1 MKNKNIILTVILLIA
16 GLVLTGFYINRD
28 KKIENVQDKD
38 KQANQG
44 MKKEKAKF
52 DKEWKEFKS
61 NAEIK
66 INANEKRIGEFK
78 VKIKTASK
86 EVKAD
91 YDKEITVL
99 EQKNVELKK
108 KINEYKYEGKDKW
121 EDFKRGFNRDM
132 DIVGK
137 ALKDLFAKKD

>member
-1 MKNKNIILTVILLIA
+1 MINKNLISTVLLLIA
-16 GLVLTGFYINRD
+16 GLILTGFYTNLD
-28 KKIENVQDKD
+28 KKVKNVQDNG

-44 MKKEKAKF
+44 VKKEKTKF

-66 INANEKRIGEFK
+66 INSNEKRIGEFK
-78 VKIKTASK
+78 VKIKTAGK
-86 EVKAD
+86 DVKVK

-99 EQKNVELKK
+99 EQKNVGLKK

-121 EDFKRGFNRDM
+121 EEFKLGFNHDM
-132 DIVGK
+132 DAVGK
-137 ALKDLFAKKD
+137 SLKDFFAKKD

>member
-1 MKNKNIILTVILLIA
+1 MKNRYFILTVTMLIA
-16 GLVLTGFYINRD
+16 GLVLTGFYMNRD
-28 KKIENVQDKD
+28 KYVKNYQDKD
-38 KQANQG
+38 KQASQG
-44 MKKEKAKF
+44 AKKEKSKF

-61 NAEIK
+61 NAKLK
-66 INANEKRIGEFK
+66 INANEKRIDEFK

-121 EDFKRGFNRDM
+121 EEFKQGFNHDM
-132 DIVGK
+132 DAVGK
-137 ALKDLFAKKD
+137 ALKNLFAKKD

>member
-1 MKNKNIILTVILLIA
+1 MKNRYFILTVTMLIA
-16 GLVLTGFYINRD
+16 GLVLTGFYMNRD
-28 KKIENVQDKD
+28 KYDKNYQDKD
-38 KQANQG
+38 KQASQG
-44 MKKEKAKF
+44 AKKEKAKF

-61 NAEIK
+61 NAELK

-78 VKIKTASK
+78 VKIKTASI

-121 EDFKRGFNRDM
+121 EEFKQSFNRDM

-137 ALKDLFAKKD
+137 ALKDFFAKKD

>member
-1 MKNKNIILTVILLIA
+1 MKNIILTVILLIA

-28 KKIENVQDKD
+28 KKIENVQDNG

-61 NAEIK
+61 NAELK
-66 INANEKRIGEFK
+66 RNAEFK
-78 VKIKTASK
+78 VKIKTVSV
-86 EVKAD
+86 EVKAN

-108 KINEYKYEGKDKW
+108 KINEYKYEGKGKW
-121 EDFKRGFNRDM
+121 EDFKRGFNNDM
-132 DIVGK
+132 DVVGK
-137 ALKDLFAKKD
+137 SIKDLFAKKD

>member
-1 MKNKNIILTVILLIA
+1 MNNKNIILTVILLIT
-16 GLVLTGFYINRD
+16 GLVLTSFSINRD
-28 KKIENVQDKD
+28 KIVKNAQDNGKH
-38 KQANQG
+38 ANQG

-61 NAEIK
+61 NAELK

-78 VKIKTASK
+78 VNIKTVSV
-86 EVKAD
+86 EVKAN

-121 EDFKRGFNRDM
+121 EEFKLGFNKDM
-132 DIVGK
+132 DVVGK
-137 ALKDLFAKKD
+137 SIKDLFAKKD

>member
-1 MKNKNIILTVILLIA
+1 MKNRYFLLTVTMLIT
-16 GLVLTGFYINRD
+16 GLVLSGFSMNRD
-28 KKIENVQDKD
+28 KYVKNYQDKD
-38 KQANQG
+38 KQASQG
-44 MKKEKAKF
+44 AKKEKTKF

-121 EDFKRGFNRDM
+121 EEFKQGFNRDM

-137 ALKDLFAKKD
+137 ALKDLWAKKD

>member
-1 MKNKNIILTVILLIA
+1 MLIA
-16 GLVLTGFYINRD
+16 GLILTGFYTNLD
-28 KKIENVQDKD
+28 KKVKNAQDNG

-44 MKKEKAKF
+44 VKKEKTKF
-52 DKEWKEFKS
+52 DKEWKEFKV
-61 NAEIK
+61 NAEVK

-78 VKIKTASK
+78 VRIKTASK

-99 EQKNVELKK
+99 EQKNVELKQ
-108 KINEYKYEGKDKW
+108 KIKEYKYEGKDKW
-121 EDFKRGFNRDM
+121 EEFKQGFNRDM

-137 ALKDLFAKKD
+137 ALKDLWAKKD

>member
-1 MKNKNIILTVILLIA
+1 MLIT
-16 GLVLTGFYINRD
+16 GLVLSGFSMNRD
-28 KKIENVQDKD
+28 KYVKNYQDKD
-38 KQANQG
+38 KQASQG
-44 MKKEKAKF
+44 AKKEKTKF

-121 EDFKRGFNRDM
+121 EEFKQGFNRDM

-137 ALKDLFAKKD
+137 AIKDLWAKKD

>member
-1 MKNKNIILTVILLIA
+1 MKNRYFVITVTMLIA
-16 GLVLTGFYINRD
+16 GLVLSGFSMNRD
-28 KKIENVQDKD
+28 KYVKNYQDKD
-38 KQANQG
+38 KQASQG
-44 MKKEKAKF
+44 AKKEKSKF

-61 NAEIK
+61 NAELK
-66 INANEKRIGEFK
+66 INANEKRIDEFK
-78 VKIKTASK
+78 VKIKTASI

-121 EDFKRGFNRDM
+121 EEFKQGFNRDM
-132 DIVGK
+132 DAVGK
-137 ALKDLFAKKD
+137 ALKNLFAKKD

>member
-1 MKNKNIILTVILLIA
+1 MNGDKYVKN
-16 GLVLTGFYINRD
+16 Y
-28 KKIENVQDKD
+28 QDNG

-44 MKKEKAKF
+44 VKKEKTKF
-52 DKEWKEFKS
+52 DKEWKEFKV
-61 NAEIK
+61 NAEVK

-78 VKIKTASK
+78 VKIKTGGK
-86 EVKAD
+86 EVKAN

-99 EQKNVELKK
+99 EQKNVELKQ
-108 KINEYKYEGKDKW
+108 KIKEYKYEGKDKW
-121 EDFKRGFNRDM
+121 EEFKQGFNRDM

>member
-1 MKNKNIILTVILLIA
+1 MKNRYFLLTVTIVIA
-16 GLVLTGFYINRD
+16 GLVLTGFYMNRD
-28 KKIENVQDKD
+28 KYVKNYQDKE

-44 MKKEKAKF
+44 MKKEKTKF

-121 EDFKRGFNRDM
+121 EEFKQGFNRDM

-137 ALKDLFAKKD
+137 ALKDLWAKKD

>member
-1 MKNKNIILTVILLIA
+1 MKNRYFLLTVTMLIA
-16 GLVLTGFYINRD
+16 GFVLTGFYMNGD
-28 KKIENVQDKD
+28 KYVKNYQDKE

-44 MKKEKAKF
+44 MKKEKTKF
-52 DKEWKEFKS
+52 DKEWKAFKA
-61 NAEIK
+61 NAEVK

-121 EDFKRGFNRDM
+121 EEFKQGFNRDM

-137 ALKDLFAKKD
+137 ALKDLWAKKD

>member
-1 MKNKNIILTVILLIA
+1 MLIA
-16 GLVLTGFYINRD
+16 GLVLTGFYMNRD
-28 KKIENVQDKD
+28 KYVKNYQDKD
-38 KQANQG
+38 KQASQG
-44 MKKEKAKF
+44 AKKEKSKF

-61 NAEIK
+61 NAELK
-66 INANEKRIGEFK
+66 INANEKRIDEFK
-78 VKIKTASK
+78 VKIKTASI

-121 EDFKRGFNRDM
+121 EEFKQGFNHDM

-137 ALKDLFAKKD
+137 ALKDFFAKKD

>member
-1 MKNKNIILTVILLIA
+1 MKNRYFLLTVTIVIA
-16 GLVLTGFYINRD
+16 GFVLTGFYMNGD
-28 KKIENVQDKD
+28 KYVKNYQDKE

-44 MKKEKAKF
+44 MKKEKTKF

>member
-1 MKNKNIILTVILLIA
+1 MLIT
-16 GLVLTGFYINRD
+16 GLVLSGFSMNRD
-28 KKIENVQDKD
+28 KYVKNYQDKD
-38 KQANQG
+38 KQASQG
-44 MKKEKAKF
+44 AKKEKTKF

-121 EDFKRGFNRDM
+121 EEFKQGFNRDM

-137 ALKDLFAKKD
+137 ALKDLWAKKD

>member
-1 MKNKNIILTVILLIA
+1 MKIKYLILTITVLIA
-16 GLVLTGFYINRD
+16 GSILTGFNINRD
-28 KKIENVQDKD
+28 KIVKDLQDNS
-38 KQANQG
+38 KQANPG
-44 MKKEKAKF
+44 LKKAKTGF

-121 EDFKRGFNRDM
+121 EEFKQGFNRDM

-137 ALKDLFAKKD
+137 ALKDLWAKKD

>member
-1 MKNKNIILTVILLIA
+1 MKNIILTVILLIA

-28 KKIENVQDKD
+28 KKIENVQDNG

-78 VKIKTASK
+78 VKIKTVSV
-86 EVKAD
+86 EVKAN

-108 KINEYKYEGKDKW
+108 KINEYKYEGKGKW
-121 EDFKRGFNRDM
+121 EDFKRGFNNDM
-132 DIVGK
+132 DVVGK
-137 ALKDLFAKKD
+137 SIKDLFAKKD

>member
-1 MKNKNIILTVILLIA
+1 MLIA
-16 GLVLTGFYINRD
+16 GLVLTGFYMNRD
-28 KKIENVQDKD
+28 KYVKNYQDKD
-38 KQANQG
+38 KQASQG
-44 MKKEKAKF
+44 AKKEKSKF
-52 DKEWKEFKS
+52 DKEWKEFKA
-61 NAEIK
+61 NAEVK
-66 INANEKRIGEFK
+66 INANEKRIDEFK

-121 EDFKRGFNRDM
+121 EEFKQGFNRDM

-137 ALKDLFAKKD
+137 ALKDLWSKKD